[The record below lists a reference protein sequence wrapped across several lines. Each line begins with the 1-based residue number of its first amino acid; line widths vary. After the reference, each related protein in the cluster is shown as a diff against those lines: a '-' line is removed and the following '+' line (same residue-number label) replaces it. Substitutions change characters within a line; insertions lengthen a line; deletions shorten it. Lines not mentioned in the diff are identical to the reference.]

1 MERVYGVRR
10 VYNMSAYC
18 QKREEREELSA
29 KMGKQ
34 KEHQECSSI
43 PTILQKPESDPPIL
57 FYFKG

>member
-1 MERVYGVRR
+1 
-10 VYNMSAYC
+10 MSAYC

-43 PTILQKPESDPPIL
+43 PTTLQKPESDSPIL